1 MTQPARSSVLR
12 PTRNSSVFR
21 SFGAAGERFASP
33 ALGSTG
39 RSEWRAGLRLLV
51 WLAALCAGFAA
62 RGDLALTNFS
72 ATNLLKVM
80 AAGDSIT
87 DDCSVNGAWRQYL
100 QPLLETNGY
109 PFTFVGR
116 YSSYA
121 SGKFNKVKHEGIC
134 GAVVAAPGLMPSPV
148 QNYSGP
154 DTYLQLTLIDA
165 LTNVIP
171 DLLLVYIGVN
181 DIGRGRDPYT
191 VATNHLPALLDSIFA
206 RAPAANVILTKVT
219 TLRTARIGSPPYKTY
234 STNIAVFNTA
244 VQTMV
249 NARRALGQNVFVADM
264 FSAVD
269 PTTGLQGDRLH
280 PNPVGLNAIARE
292 FLSRIEVLTLRTNR
306 AVTCLVP
313 GCSDWAYSDQGLD
326 LGTNWALPR
335 YNDSA
340 WSRGPGPLGYGAP
353 GIASTLGYGP
363 VSTNRH
369 ITTYFRR
376 RFVAPAAVHYTN
388 LNFRLNRADGA
399 AVWLNGRE
407 MFRMNLPAHQ
417 PLSCLARATTVV
429 TNEAVH
435 TYYQTNIPVSFL
447 PPGTNVLAV
456 EIHKFAASAPSLS
469 FDLELFGSGDYAPPA
484 PPLFIARDG
493 TDVRLRWPAASNAG
507 FALFSGGYLLQPAS
521 WLPVGGPCILAGG
534 FYEYQEPL
542 LLSAPS
548 TFYQLFY
555 LGLPATPPRL
565 GIRMDADAAVLSWGS
580 DFAGFH
586 VETAA
591 ALSAP
596 GAWQTLGGPYTLS
609 QGRFQART
617 PGTSVSNAFFRL
629 VKPSL

>member
-1 MTQPARSSVLR
+1 M
-12 PTRNSSVFR
+12 
-21 SFGAAGERFASP
+21 
-33 ALGSTG
+33 
-39 RSEWRAGLRLLV
+39 
-51 WLAALCAGFAA
+51 AA
-62 RGDLALTNFS
+62 RGDLVLTNFS
-72 ATNLLKVM
+72 TTSPLKVM

-87 DDCSVNGAWRQYL
+87 DDCAVNGAWRQYL

-121 SGKFNKVKHEGIC
+121 SGNFTKVKHEGIC
-134 GAVVAAPGLMPSPV
+134 GAVVAAPGLMTMPV
-148 QNYSGP
+148 QDYSGP

-181 DIGRGRDPYT
+181 DIGRGRDPYA

-219 TLRTARIGSPPYKTY
+219 TLRTAVIGSPPYRTY
-234 STNIAVFNTA
+234 STNIPVFNTA

-269 PTTGLQGDRLH
+269 PATGLQGDRLH
-280 PNPVGLNAIARE
+280 PNTVGLNAIARE
-292 FLSRIEVLTLRTNR
+292 FLSRIEALTVRTNR

-335 YNDSA
+335 YDDSGWA
-340 WSRGPGPLGYGAP
+340 RGPGPLGYGAP
-353 GIASTLGYGP
+353 GIVTTVGCGP

-376 RFVAPAAVHYTN
+376 SFVAPSAVHCTN
-388 LNFRLNRADGA
+388 LNFRLDRTDGA

-407 MFRMNLPAHQ
+407 IFRMNLPANQ
-417 PLSCLARATTVV
+417 PLSSLARATTAVS
-429 TNEAVH
+429 NEAVH
-435 TYYQTNIPVSFL
+435 TYFQTNIPVSFL
-447 PPGTNVLAV
+447 PLGTNVLAV
-456 EIHKFAASAPSLS
+456 EIHKFAPAALSLS
-469 FDLELFGSGDYAPPA
+469 FDLELFGSGDYPPPA
-484 PPLFIARDG
+484 PPLCIARDG
-493 TDVRLRWPAASNAG
+493 ADVRLRWSATNNAG
-507 FALFSGGYLLQPAS
+507 FALFSGRDLLPPS
-521 WLPVGGPCILAGG
+521 LWHPVGGPCILAGG

-542 LLSAPS
+542 LPSAPG

-555 LGLPATPPRL
+555 LGPPSTPPTL

-580 DFAGFH
+580 GFAGFN

-591 ALSAP
+591 ALSEP
-596 GAWQTLGGPYTLS
+596 GTWQTLGGPYTLS
-609 QGRFQART
+609 NGSFQART
-617 PGTSVSNAFFRL
+617 SRTTVSNAFFRL
-629 VKPSL
+629 IKPSL